1 MFKEI
6 PTTITASAFW
16 QSVNILI
23 TKSHVVNKRVW
34 GSMVL
39 HKCNC
44 KPVTTNI
51 LNWCLPDHCG
61 KVDKIDNVDLYL
73 AYLLA
78 NLQLQQCDISDSDDV
93 IEIILSELL
102 PKNYSDI
109 HAVQLT
115 CLQKDRNVVTFYDVT
130 PKNENQNVCPNYSYS
145 LQLNS
150 NMILLK
156 ANCDLSSKSF
166 QWLLNTVLPQFVK
179 WGQECVNTKPNSQF
193 CSQSLAFVSIDKY
206 YSRYNELKLKYGKE
220 MVKIWPE
227 CTDPSKFVYEDVAI
241 ATYLLL
247 LWEEER
253 AQQGSNILQSFVDLG
268 CGNGLLVYILS
279 KEGHPGVGIDVR
291 KRQIWD
297 MFGANV
303 KLEEKTITPSDTH
316 LFPDTDWIIG
326 NHSDELTPWIP
337 VISARSSYKCNFFLL
352 PCCAYNFDGTKYQ
365 RQNSSKSQYTEYLE
379 HIKQLCEDIGF
390 KTDVDRLKIP
400 STKRICLLGRGRRYE
415 EKAFEDQ
422 CNQIRNL
429 IDKEQVNRNENVWI
443 NDFKPRDPVEK
454 VKNCTHIDKN
464 LIQSIVGSITYYL
477 LEGCNV
483 SNIWNSGKV
492 AGINELVQLIPHDQ
506 LKALKSECG
515 GLQTLLKNNHH
526 IFKVQSGRVQLRYPK
541 TVEEVKKDS
550 QYKKNKA
557 KSGNI
562 RIQFRP
568 CWFYNHH
575 PQGCPLSDDKCSFL
589 HAKS

>member
-1 MFKEI
+1 
-6 PTTITASAFW
+6 
-16 QSVNILI
+16 
-23 TKSHVVNKRVW
+23 
-34 GSMVL
+34 MV
-39 HKCNC
+39 
-44 KPVTTNI
+44 
-51 LNWCLPDHCG
+51 
-61 KVDKIDNVDLYL
+61 
-73 AYLLA
+73 
-78 NLQLQQCDISDSDDV
+78 Q
-93 IEIILSELL
+93 
-102 PKNYSDI
+102 
-109 HAVQLT
+109 
-115 CLQKDRNVVTFYDVT
+115 
-130 PKNENQNVCPNYSYS
+130 
-145 LQLNS
+145 
-150 NMILLK
+150 
-156 ANCDLSSKSF
+156 
-166 QWLLNTVLPQFVK
+166 
-179 WGQECVNTKPNSQF
+179 
-193 CSQSLAFVSIDKY
+193 
-206 YSRYNELKLKYGKE
+206 
-220 MVKIWPE
+220 IWPE

-253 AQQGSNILQSFVDLG
+253 TLQGSNKLQSFVDLG
-268 CGNGLLVYILS
+268 CGNGLLVYILL
-279 KEGHPGVGIDVR
+279 KEGHPGVGVDVR

-297 MFGANV
+297 MFGADV

-337 VISARSSYKCNFFLL
+337 VISARSSYKCKFFLL

-400 STKRICLLGRGRRYE
+400 STKRICLLGRGRTYD
-415 EKAFEDQ
+415 EKSFEDQ
-422 CNQIRNL
+422 CNQIQNL
-429 IDKEQVNRNENVWI
+429 IDKEQRNRDDNVWI

-454 VKNCTHIDKN
+454 VKNCTQVDKD
-464 LIQSIVGSITYYL
+464 LIQSIVSHITNYL
-477 LEGCNV
+477 LEGCKV
-483 SNIWNSGKV
+483 SNVWNPGKI
-492 AGINELVQLIPHDQ
+492 AEINKLVQLIPHEQ

-526 IFKVQSGRVQLRYPK
+526 IFRVQSGKVQLRYPK

-562 RIQFRP
+562 RIQCRP

-575 PQGCPLSDDKCSFL
+575 PQGCPLTDDKCSFL